1 MTVLVVGASHR
12 SAPVEVLEQ
21 LALVPGAAAKLR
33 TAALETEHVIEAVV
47 LATCNRVEIYAAV
60 DRFHGSVDDLTALL
74 VERTDLTAEA
84 LTPSLY
90 VHYDE
95 AAVAHLFAVAT
106 GLDSMVVGESQILGQ
121 VRAAL
126 RSSQDTE
133 SVGTSLNALFQQGLR
148 VGKRAHAETGIDRA
162 GQSLVS
168 VALAEAAQL
177 IGPLQG
183 ISVCIVGA
191 GSIAALA
198 ATTVRRADVD
208 DIVVLSRTLDNAQRL
223 AAAVNGRAAGIET
236 LPAELAVADLVI
248 SCTGATGTV
257 ITAEMVA
264 RAPSARPEGVPL
276 VLVDLALPRDVEPA
290 AAVLPE
296 VAVIGLEG
304 LADSVHNGAALEDVA
319 AVRMIVAEEVAAFV
333 AARDAARVAPT
344 LVALRTMATG
354 VVGAEL
360 ERLWSRLDSL
370 SPHERDEVERTVR
383 RVADKLL
390 HEPSVRIK
398 ELAGRSLESSYA
410 DALAELFAL
419 DPAAVDAV
427 IKPGDLA

>member
-168 VALAEAAQL
+168 VALAEVAQL

-208 DIVVLSRTLDNAQRL
+208 NIAVLSRTLDNAQRL

-319 AVRMIVAEEVAAFV
+319 AVRVIVAEEVAAFV

>member
-21 LALVPGAAAKLR
+21 LALDAEAAAKLR

-74 VERTDLTAEA
+74 VERTDLSAEA

-133 SVGTSLNALFQQGLR
+133 SVGSSLNALFQQGLR

-177 IGPLQG
+177 IGPLRG
-183 ISVCIVGA
+183 IGVCIVGA
-191 GSIAALA
+191 GSIAALS
-198 ATTVRRADVD
+198 ATSLRRADAG
-208 DIVVLSRTLDNAQRL
+208 DIAVVSRTLDNAHRL
-223 AAAVNGRAAGIET
+223 ATAVDGRPASMDA

-264 RAPSARPEGVPL
+264 QARSGRAGGAPL
-276 VLVDLALPRDVEPA
+276 VLVDLALPRDVEPGVA
-290 AAVLPE
+290 ALPG

-304 LADSVHNGAALEDVA
+304 LAASVHNGAALEDLA
-319 AVRMIVAEEVAAFV
+319 AVRMIVTEEVAAFV

-370 SPHERDEVERTVR
+370 TPQERDEVERAVR

-398 ELAGRSLESSYA
+398 ELGGRSLESSYA

-427 IKPGDLA
+427 IRPGDLP